1 MAQIDDFFMYE
12 NRVEGIT
19 DADYQR
25 VQPYVEAAQAFAQTT
40 YQSIY
45 IIDYYR
51 KNFLYVSDNPLFL
64 CGHTA
69 DEVHRMGYGFYL
81 SHVPEDEVPML
92 TELNRSGF
100 RAFYEEPVEI
110 RRQCMMSYDFHI
122 AHGNRQLLV
131 NHKITPLAMTTEGRV
146 WLALCTVSLSPH
158 KEAGHIEFLQFHTG
172 EKREYS
178 LEAHRW
184 KSREEIALILEEVV
198 FRTRVADVDEM
209 IWHAIAVHHVVGK
222 VFSRADGHAA
232 IHLSRVA
239 AQDFRLLALPVQ
251 PRRHRRR
258 QLRLSTGR
266 RPYDCQHFLHHIDV
280 FRPQSYKISRKRT
293 KRKQFLFTKIQKT
306 GTLSPLVGYSSPQT
320 PEG

>member
-25 VQPYVEAAQAFAQTT
+25 AQPYVEAAQAFAQTT

-69 DEVHRMGYGFYL
+69 DEVRQMGYGFYL

-100 RAFYEEPVEI
+100 RAFYDEPVEN

-122 AHGNRQLLV
+122 THGDRLLLV

-158 KEAGHIEFLQFHTG
+158 KEAGHIEFFQFFDKRSDKVDYHTG

-184 KSREEIALILEEVV
+184 KSRETITLKPEEKQILTLSAQGYTMKEIAEKMLRSFDTVKFYRRQIFEKL
-198 FRTRVADVDEM
+198 DVQNITE
-209 IWHAIAVHHVVGK
+209 A
-222 VFSRADGHAA
+222 
-232 IHLSRVA
+232 
-239 AQDFRLLALPVQ
+239 LALA
-251 PRRHRRR
+251 
-258 QLRLSTGR
+258 TNYG
-266 RPYDCQHFLHHIDV
+266 
-280 FRPQSYKISRKRT
+280 
-293 KRKQFLFTKIQKT
+293 
-306 GTLSPLVGYSSPQT
+306 LV
-320 PEG
+320 

>member
-25 VQPYVEAAQAFAQTT
+25 AKPYVEAAQAFAQTT

-69 DEVHRMGYGFYL
+69 DEVRQMGYGFYL

-100 RAFYEEPVEI
+100 RAFYDEPVEN
-110 RRQCMMSYDFHI
+110 RRQCVMSYDFHI
-122 AHGNRQLLV
+122 THGDRLLLV
-131 NHKITPLAMTTEGRV
+131 NHKITPLAMTDEGRV

-158 KEAGHIEFLQFHTG
+158 KWLT
-172 EKREYS
+172 YS
-178 LEAHRW
+178 LTDLLQISPSFLGL
-184 KSREEIALILEEVV
+184 KYMSR
-198 FRTRVADVDEM
+198 
-209 IWHAIAVHHVVGK
+209 
-222 VFSRADGHAA
+222 
-232 IHLSRVA
+232 
-239 AQDFRLLALPVQ
+239 
-251 PRRHRRR
+251 
-258 QLRLSTGR
+258 ST
-266 RPYDCQHFLHHIDV
+266 F
-280 FRPQSYKISRKRT
+280 
-293 KRKQFLFTKIQKT
+293 
-306 GTLSPLVGYSSPQT
+306 SPQT
-320 PEG
+320 FSSDNWEREKYPISALVSVPTTNPKKR

>member
-51 KNFLYVSDNPLFL
+51 QAFAQTTYQSIYIIDYYRKNFLYVSDNPLFL

-69 DEVHRMGYGFYL
+69 DEVRQMGYGFYL

-100 RAFYEEPVEI
+100 RAFYDEPVEN

-122 AHGNRQLLV
+122 THGDRLLLV
-131 NHKITPLAMTTEGRV
+131 NHKITPLAMTPEGRV

-158 KEAGHIEFLQFHTG
+158 KEAGHIEFFQFHTG
-172 EKREYS
+172 EKRS
-178 LEAHRW
+178 LRR
-184 KSREEIALILEEVV
+184 SR
-198 FRTRVADVDEM
+198 
-209 IWHAIAVHHVVGK
+209 
-222 VFSRADGHAA
+222 S
-232 IHLSRVA
+232 
-239 AQDFRLLALPVQ
+239 
-251 PRRHRRR
+251 
-258 QLRLSTGR
+258 
-266 RPYDCQHFLHHIDV
+266 
-280 FRPQSYKISRKRT
+280 
-293 KRKQFLFTKIQKT
+293 
-306 GTLSPLVGYSSPQT
+306 
-320 PEG
+320 

>member
-19 DADYQR
+19 DDDYQR
-25 VQPYVEAAQAFAQTT
+25 AQPYVEAAQAFAQTT

-69 DEVHRMGYGFYL
+69 DEVRQMGYGFYL

-100 RAFYEEPVEI
+100 RAFYDEPVEN

-122 AHGNRQLLV
+122 THGNRLLLV
-131 NHKITPLAMTTEGRV
+131 NHKITPLAMTDEGRV

-158 KEAGHIEFLQFHTG
+158 KEAGHIEFLRPVGSKRPEVECFQVPTV

-184 KSREEIALILEEVV
+184 KSRETITLKPEEKQILTLSAQGYTMKEIAGQMLRSFDTVKFYRRQIFEKL
-198 FRTRVADVDEM
+198 DVQNITE
-209 IWHAIAVHHVVGK
+209 A
-222 VFSRADGHAA
+222 
-232 IHLSRVA
+232 
-239 AQDFRLLALPVQ
+239 LALA
-251 PRRHRRR
+251 
-258 QLRLSTGR
+258 TNYG
-266 RPYDCQHFLHHIDV
+266 
-280 FRPQSYKISRKRT
+280 
-293 KRKQFLFTKIQKT
+293 
-306 GTLSPLVGYSSPQT
+306 LV
-320 PEG
+320 

>member
-25 VQPYVEAAQAFAQTT
+25 AQPYVEAAQAFAQTT

-69 DEVHRMGYGFYL
+69 DEVRQMGYGFYL

-100 RAFYEEPVEI
+100 RAFYDEPVEN

-122 AHGNRQLLV
+122 THGDRLLLV

-158 KEAGHIEFLQFHTG
+158 KEAGHIEFFQFFDKAYG
-172 EKREYS
+172 REARV
-178 LEAHRW
+178 LIGGPPMEEPRDHHPEA
-184 KSREEIALILEEVV
+184 
-198 FRTRVADVDEM
+198 
-209 IWHAIAVHHVVGK
+209 
-222 VFSRADGHAA
+222 
-232 IHLSRVA
+232 
-239 AQDFRLLALPVQ
+239 
-251 PRRHRRR
+251 
-258 QLRLSTGR
+258 
-266 RPYDCQHFLHHIDV
+266 
-280 FRPQSYKISRKRT
+280 
-293 KRKQFLFTKIQKT
+293 
-306 GTLSPLVGYSSPQT
+306 
-320 PEG
+320 